1 MRYMKLHKFKFEEN
15 DHAFVVENKRASNDD
30 QKVKRMLEAAQ
41 KILTAYKDRQW
52 DFARNVR
59 RSDRQAK
66 AEAKERIKVGEHE
79 LRCFRYLSSGK
90 EGPPKHSSCLQAGE
104 VDATYEKGSEWVKRH
119 VHHVLL
125 LPFTSIST
133 TNIIAITT

>member
-66 AEAKERIKVGEHE
+66 AEAKERIKG
-79 LRCFRYLSSGK
+79 
-90 EGPPKHSSCLQAGE
+90 
-104 VDATYEKGSEWVKRH
+104 
-119 VHHVLL
+119 
-125 LPFTSIST
+125 
-133 TNIIAITT
+133 